1 MTLSLIMQITLVSGL
16 LWFII
21 ALIVFIIKS
30 FINEKIEDPIRKRL
44 ERKKAWIILFLPIVV
59 LFVLYIIYIPLSSAS
74 DIYCSNPSHGACDF

>member
-44 ERKKAWIILFLPIVV
+44 ERKKAWIILFSPIVV
-59 LFVLYIIYIPLSSAS
+59 LFVLYIIYIPLSSAG
-74 DIYCSNPSHGACDF
+74 DIYCSNPSHVACDF